1 MVVFQKFKGKTTTSK
16 FKILKLEGKTTT
28 SILNLEGKT
37 TTSKFKIWNLKENH
51 YLQIKNSSQ
60 LIRDM

>member
-1 MVVFQKFKGKTTTSK
+1 MVVFQKFKGKTTTFK

-37 TTSKFKIWNLKENH
+37 TTSKLKI
-51 YLQIKNSSQ
+51 QIA
-60 LIRDM
+60 